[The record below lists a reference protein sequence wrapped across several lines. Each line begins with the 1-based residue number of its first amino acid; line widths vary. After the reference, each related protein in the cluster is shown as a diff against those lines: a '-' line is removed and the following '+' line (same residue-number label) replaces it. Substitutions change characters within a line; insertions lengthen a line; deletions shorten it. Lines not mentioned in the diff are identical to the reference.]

1 MGDDDDSGPD
11 EDEPMSRTVSMGLSL
26 KVPPKAESDSAL
38 PAAEGNLTLL
48 LQFQGQ
54 EWSTEVNLRGCTD
67 RTADSLHRV
76 PTRHLVAW
84 RQVEVEKTIEYVKA
98 LALERFG
105 ALAQHKNLDLKLDGT
120 SLMDPMSLIDY
131 PQMAP
136 GSTVRLECDASPA

>member
-1 MGDDDDSGPD
+1 
-11 EDEPMSRTVSMGLSL
+11 
-26 KVPPKAESDSAL
+26 
-38 PAAEGNLTLL
+38 L

-54 EWSTEVNLRGCTD
+54 EWSTE
-67 RTADSLHRV
+67 
-76 PTRHLVAW
+76 
-84 RQVEVEKTIEYVKA
+84 VEVEKTIEYVKA